1 MFPYRTFAQAK
12 IPEPP
17 DNPNSAAGLNR
28 AGYIIESE
36 CSWRIYNHRIVNLS
50 NYLNCLFI
58 GMSNINEA

>member
-12 IPEPP
+12 VPKPP

-28 AGYIIESE
+28 AGYIIEAE
-36 CSWRIYNHRIVNLS
+36 CSWRDYDHRIRIVNLS

-58 GMSNINEA
+58 GMRL